1 MASQQQ
7 IKQRIGSVKNTR
19 QITKA
24 MELVAAS
31 KMRKAQANALKG
43 RDYATL
49 ANQLLT
55 RLRELTDVTKHPLF
69 ELRPNPKSRLH
80 IVVTSDRGLA
90 GAYDPSVLK
99 AFAKEVTADRDAGI
113 DSYVITI
120 GRKAGNFTSKL
131 EHIKTLGAY
140 TNFPEHPSAN
150 DLRPLLDTIVN
161 AFLKGAGKKADSLK
175 PGALSI
181 DAADPQDEE
190 AELVA
195 KDGALLASILEDDSE
210 ALPAVD
216 YVDIIFTDFK
226 SSIAQEVKVSRLLP
240 AAFTDVPIEADLE
253 NASFEPTVEAVLNG
267 VTVRLV
273 EAQLYQALL
282 ESVASEQSARMM
294 AMKNASDNAGDIIDD
309 LTLAFNT
316 ARQAA
321 ITQELAEITGGAEA
335 IK

>member
-7 IKQRIGSVKNTR
+7 IKRRIGSVKNTR

-31 KMRKAQANALKG
+31 KMRKAQSNAFKG
-43 RDYATL
+43 RDYALL

-55 RLRELTDVTKHPLF
+55 RLRELTDVSKHPLY
-69 ELRPNPKSRLH
+69 EVRTKPKARLH

-90 GAYDPSVLK
+90 GAYDPNVLK
-99 AFAKEVTADRDAGI
+99 AFAKEVTDDRNAGI
-113 DSYVITI
+113 ASHVITI

-131 EHIKTLGAY
+131 EHVQVLGSY
-140 TNFPEHPSAN
+140 TNFPEHPTAN
-150 DLRPLLDTIVN
+150 DLRPLLFTIVK
-161 AFLKGAGKKADSLK
+161 AFLKGSAAKSAQSVLGLDPAYANDQ
-175 PGALSI
+175 LSSET
-181 DAADPQDEE
+181 AQVEPTPNGTEE
-190 AELVA
+190 TEN
-195 KDGALLASILEDDSE
+195 KD
-210 ALPAVD
+210 LPAVD
-216 YVDIIFTDFK
+216 LVDIIYTDFK
-226 SSIAQEVKVSRLLP
+226 SSIVQEVAIGRLLP
-240 AAFTDVPIEADLE
+240 AAFSDVTISEELE
-253 NASFEPTVEAVLNG
+253 NASFEPSAEAVLNG
-267 VTVRLV
+267 VTMRLI

-282 ESVASEQSARMM
+282 ESVASEQSSRMM
-294 AMKNASDNAGDIIDD
+294 AMKNASDNAGDLIED

>member
-7 IKQRIGSVKNTR
+7 IKRRIGSVKNTR

-31 KMRKAQANALKG
+31 KMRKAQGNALKG

-55 RLRELTDVTKHPLF
+55 RLRELTDVSKHPLF
-69 ELRPNPKSRLH
+69 ELRDKPKARLH
-80 IVVTSDRGLA
+80 IVVSSDRGLA

-99 AFAKEVTADRDAGI
+99 QFAKEVTADRDASI
-113 DSYVITI
+113 ASYVITI
-120 GRKAGNFTSKL
+120 GRKAGNFASKL
-131 EHIKTLGAY
+131 EHVESLGAY
-140 TNFPEHPSAN
+140 TNFPEHPTAN
-150 DLRPLLDTIVN
+150 DLRPLLNTVVN
-161 AFLKGAGKKADSLK
+161 AFLKGSDRKTDALKAN
-175 PGALSI
+175 PNP
-181 DAADPQDEE
+181 ADPQEE
-190 AELVA
+190 ESKLVA
-195 KDGALLASILEDDSE
+195 KDGALLASILEADSD

-226 SSIAQEVKVSRLLP
+226 SSIAQEVSVGRILP

-253 NASFEPTVEAVLNG
+253 NASFEPNVNAVLNG
-267 VTVRLV
+267 VTMRLV
-273 EAQLYQALL
+273 EAQLYQYLL